1 MRHFLSKE
9 ERLKSRAEGKEEGR
23 AEGEADGILK
33 GIARSVWNLM
43 QCMNIPQGEAL
54 RLLRVSE
61 KDIPAV
67 IEHLKLL
74 S

>member
-9 ERLKSRAEGKEEGR
+9 ERLKSR

-43 QCMNIPQGEAL
+43 QCMNIPQSEAL

-61 KDIPAV
+61 NDIPKV
-67 IEHLKLL
+67 LEQLKLL